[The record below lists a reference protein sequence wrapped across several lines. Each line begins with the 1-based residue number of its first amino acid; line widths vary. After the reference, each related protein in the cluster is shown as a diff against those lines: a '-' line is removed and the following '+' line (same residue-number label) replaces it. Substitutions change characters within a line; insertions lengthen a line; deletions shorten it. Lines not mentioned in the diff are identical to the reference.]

1 MQPGD
6 IVAPGLG
13 EVPAQQPQ
21 QQTFTG
27 YWDVMMGDQV
37 VFRVQAETQG
47 EANNKAREW
56 VSRTSPEFRQDHQGQ
71 EMSVVPRYA

>member
-27 YWDVMMGDQV
+27 YWDVKMGDEV

-47 EANNKAREW
+47 EANNKARAW
-56 VSRTSPEFRQDHQGQ
+56 ILGRSREFLHDHEGQ
-71 EMSVVPRYA
+71 ELSVVPRYA